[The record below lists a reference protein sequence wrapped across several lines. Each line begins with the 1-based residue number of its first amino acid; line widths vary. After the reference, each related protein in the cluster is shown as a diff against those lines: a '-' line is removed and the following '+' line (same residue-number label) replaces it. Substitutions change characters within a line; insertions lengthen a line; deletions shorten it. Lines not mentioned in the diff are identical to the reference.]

1 VKPKI
6 VREPTNETNILH
18 TPFTLEELNVAMARM
33 KEKKA
38 PGLDEIRTEQIKNF
52 GQQTKR

>member
-1 VKPKI
+1 
-6 VREPTNETNILH
+6 
-18 TPFTLEELNVAMARM
+18 MAQV

-52 GQQTKR
+52 GQYIKR